1 MAQHG
6 YISSDSHMSEPLN
19 LWVDRVDRQ
28 YRDRAPHVEPI
39 YDGKEGAWWVYEGYP
54 PHDLAVGVA
63 GGQSRTAEEKIEF
76 MKSGGYADARP
87 GGWDPA
93 ERLKDMATDNVI
105 GEVLFTTLG
114 FRLFW
119 LLDPDLQRECFR
131 VYNDWLAEYCSY
143 APDRFKGL
151 ALISLY
157 DPRLGAQELERC
169 AKMGLAGAMIW
180 VTPPEEY
187 PYWLEMYD
195 RFWAMAQ
202 ELGMVLNFHPPTGME
217 RPKYEFGQ
225 EARALRS
232 TIAAHEVQKAMTI
245 LIASGVLERFP
256 SLQVVSAEYGVGW
269 APFWLDQVDKAAG
282 TGPSRRSSFPTK
294 LTMRPTEYFKR
305 QMYITYIDDPVG
317 VRYRHDIGI
326 DKIMWSS
333 DYPHAASTWPKSSEF
348 IERDFAGAPPEE
360 KELVV
365 RGTVSKLYGF
375 EL

>member
-1 MAQHG
+1 
-6 YISSDSHMSEPLN
+6 
-19 LWVDRVDRQ
+19 
-28 YRDRAPHVEPI
+28 
-39 YDGKEGAWWVYEGYP
+39 
-54 PHDLAVGVA
+54 
-63 GGQSRTAEEKIEF
+63 
-76 MKSGGYADARP
+76 
-87 GGWDPA
+87 
-93 ERLKDMATDNVI
+93 
-105 GEVLFTTLG
+105 
-114 FRLFW
+114 
-119 LLDPDLQRECFR
+119 
-131 VYNDWLAEYCSY
+131 
-143 APDRFKGL
+143 
-151 ALISLY
+151 
-157 DPRLGAQELERC
+157 
-169 AKMGLAGAMIW
+169 
-180 VTPPEEY
+180 
-187 PYWLEMYD
+187 
-195 RFWAMAQ
+195 
-202 ELGMVLNFHPPTGME
+202 MVLNFHPPTGME

-256 SLQVVSAEYGVGW
+256 SLQVVSSEYGVGW

-360 KELVV
+360 MDKVV
-365 RGTVSKLYGF
+365 RANVSKLYGF
-375 EL
+375 DL